1 MAARPMVLHAARPLC
16 GQTQFKKGGQTVKL
30 PGKLLLP
37 LLLLLL
43 CGCTR
48 EISPVSALA
57 LDKTDDGYRLTAEIV
72 RQDSLDDT
80 ASPAYLSASGRD
92 LPELLQTLGNL
103 LPGELYLSHAQVLL
117 LSESAA
123 SESILPLADYLCTEN
138 DVRLSLRVAVVR
150 GSTASDL
157 LRNDD
162 EVYVLSEML
171 DRAAQEGTLPDMPLY
186 RAAEVLHANGTAIL
200 PALYL
205 DEYGQTA
212 PAGTAVFA
220 NERLSCFLDGSE
232 IGGDTGA

>member
-1 MAARPMVLHAARPLC
+1 M
-16 GQTQFKKGGQTVKL
+16 KL
-30 PGKLLLP
+30 LAKLLLP
-37 LLLLLL
+37 LALLVL
-43 CGCTR
+43 CGCSD
-48 EISPVSALA
+48 EVSPVSALA
-57 LDKTDDGYRLTAEIV
+57 LDKTANGYRLTAETV

-80 ASPAYLSASGRD
+80 ASPAYLSASGQD
-92 LPELLQTLGNL
+92 LPELIQALGNL

-117 LSESAA
+117 LGESAA
-123 SESILPLADYLCTEN
+123 EESILPLADYLCVDN

-150 GSTASDL
+150 GCTASDL

-162 EVYVLSEML
+162 EVYALSDML

-186 RAAEVLHANGTAIL
+186 RAAEVLHASGTAIL
-200 PALYL
+200 PALHL

-232 IGGDTGA
+232 IGGGTDV